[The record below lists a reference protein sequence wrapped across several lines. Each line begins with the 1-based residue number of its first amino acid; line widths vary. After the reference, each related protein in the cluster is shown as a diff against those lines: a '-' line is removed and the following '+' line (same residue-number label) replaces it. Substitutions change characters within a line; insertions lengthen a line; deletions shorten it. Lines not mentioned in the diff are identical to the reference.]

1 VIAGTQ
7 QGAPK
12 EYARRLLE
20 LPNAPTAVVA
30 VSDSIAAE
38 VTEIAPEMGFEIPTD
53 LSLTGFDDV
62 NTHLVSSLNLTTV
75 HVDQLAQA
83 RSAVDILLT
92 HEPSNSKRIERRI
105 QTQLICRAASP
116 NPATRSSNV
125 SIDCPAWLQC
135 SSN

>member
-1 VIAGTQ
+1 MIA
-7 QGAPK
+7 GAPK

-38 VTEIAPEMGFEIPTD
+38 VTEMAPEMGFEIPTD

-75 HVDQLAQA
+75 HVDQLVQA
-83 RSAVDILLT
+83 RAAVDILLT
-92 HEPSNSKRIERRI
+92 HDPTNSKRIERRI

-116 NPATRSSNV
+116 NPAA
-125 SIDCPAWLQC
+125 IQ
-135 SSN
+135 